1 MYKTIKII
9 DHKDEEILD
18 INFWRLKSSEE
29 KLSAIQFLREQFI
42 QVMNKEKEYNE
53 SRKRL
58 RRVFRVTEQK

>member
-1 MYKTIKII
+1 MNKTIKII
-9 DHKDEEILD
+9 DRKDEEILD
-18 INFWRLKSSEE
+18 INFWRSKTAEE

-58 RRVFRVTEQK
+58 RRVYRVIEQK